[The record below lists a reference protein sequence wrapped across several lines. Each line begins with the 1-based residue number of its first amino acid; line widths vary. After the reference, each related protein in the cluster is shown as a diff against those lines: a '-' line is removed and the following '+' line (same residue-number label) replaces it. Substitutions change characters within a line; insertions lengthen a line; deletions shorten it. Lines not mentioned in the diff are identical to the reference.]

1 MTNRNPGELESPLLE
16 VRYSRTWG
24 RTLFLVGIVL
34 LVLYGILFFRTG
46 LLKPFHL
53 AGVVMLVVSGLLY
66 MRNPYFDV
74 YPDHILVH
82 ALIGPVK
89 KKYPFNQLSDFI
101 VEGEKIYI
109 LSNGKKK
116 RVWIGKMM
124 ADKEKWSQFLLL
136 IRASDPSGEVH
147 E

>member
-1 MTNRNPGELESPLLE
+1 
-16 VRYSRTWG
+16 
-24 RTLFLVGIVL
+24 
-34 LVLYGILFFRTG
+34 
-46 LLKPFHL
+46 
-53 AGVVMLVVSGLLY
+53 MLVVSGLLY

-74 YPDHILVH
+74 YPDHVLVH

-89 KKYPFNQLSDFI
+89 KKYPFKQLSDFI

-109 LSNGKKK
+109 LFNGKKK

-136 IRASDPSGEVH
+136 IRASDPSGELH